1 VSTALRQ
8 TTPAF
13 ISPGLWPLNHLHV
26 NAVDFKMWGI
36 VQQRV
41 YQSRVLIADKLKQLS
56 LEIWHRMQQTIIDNV
71 INEWC
76 NRLKACV
83 LVKGVYFE
91 HRIIEC
97 DYATSNDLDCSLK
110 YYCFL
115 IFSANN

>member
-1 VSTALRQ
+1 VSTALHQ

-13 ISPGLWPLNHLHV
+13 ISPDLWPLNLPRV
-26 NAVDFKMWGI
+26 NAVDFKIWRI

-41 YQSRVLIADKLKQLS
+41 YQSRVLIADKLKQLL
-56 LEIWHRMQQTIIDNV
+56 LEIWRRMQQTVIDNV

-83 LVKGVYFE
+83 LVKAVYFE
-91 HRIIEC
+91 HRIMEC
-97 DYATSNDLDCSLK
+97 DYATSNDLDSSLK